1 VALKIDGMTLR
12 GDFEGVFFV
21 LRRGEVLGL
30 FGFMG
35 AGQMAL
41 GRCLFGASRA
51 DSGTVTLDGKRLH
64 LSDTTAAVAN
74 AFFEVAESL

>member
-1 VALKIDGMTLR
+1 MTLR

-64 LSDTTAAVAN
+64 
-74 AFFEVAESL
+74 